1 LGNEKSVMIEKLRT
15 GFVLASLATSTL
27 VLALSQVVVLKTG
40 FGNPF
45 LLPRLWHGRVLKAL
59 GLRVRVVGALS
70 ARRPLM
76 IASNHVSWTDIGVLG
91 SMADLSFIAK
101 SDMQGWPLMG
111 WLSTLQRTVFVERE
125 RRRRSG
131 AQAGEIAL
139 RLKQGDVMVLFPEG
153 TTDDGNGTLP
163 FKSALFGAAT
173 MVVGKGAIGPG
184 GAGEVAIQ
192 PVSIAY
198 VGRHGMPVGRA
209 GRMALSWIGDQDLAP
224 HLASLMEA
232 GPIDVEVR
240 FGEPVIFSAQS
251 DRKETARLV
260 EARVQAMLHAS
271 LRGTEPER

>member
-1 LGNEKSVMIEKLRT
+1 MIGKLRT
-15 GFVLASLATSTL
+15 GFALTSLAISTL

-40 FGNPF
+40 VGNPF

-59 GLRVRVVGALS
+59 DLRVRVVGALS
-70 ARRPLM
+70 AQRPLM

-91 SMADLSFIAK
+91 SLADLSFIAK
-101 SDMQGWPLMG
+101 SDMKGWPLMG

-131 AQAGEIAL
+131 EQASEIAL

-153 TTDDGNGTLP
+153 TTDDGNRMLP
-163 FKSALFGAAT
+163 FKSTLFGAAT
-173 MVVGKGAIGPG
+173 MAIGPG
-184 GAGEVAIQ
+184 GAEEVTIQ

-209 GRMALSWIGDQDLAP
+209 GRMALSWIGDQDLGP

-232 GPIDVEVR
+232 GPVDVEVR
-240 FGEPVIFSAQS
+240 FGEPVTFSAQS

-260 EARVQAMLHAS
+260 EARVQAMLQAS